1 MDIFDDAVDIVPLT
15 PFVGQE
21 LMGNAAAIQRQFAQF
36 KAAQSKQGA
45 PGSLRVMIAQVVM
58 LRCPSLY
65 GLAQETVSRMN
76 NIQMLDELLHMVVAS
91 SDEETLCM
99 VLTA

>member
-1 MDIFDDAVDIVPLT
+1 LDIFDDPVSIVPLT
-15 PFVGQE
+15 PFAGQE
-21 LMGNAAAIQRQFAQF
+21 FMGNVAIQQQFARF
-36 KAAQSKQGA
+36 KAEQSRQGM

-65 GLAQETVSRMN
+65 ALAQETVSRMN
-76 NIQMLDELLHMVVAS
+76 NIQQLDALLHMIMAT